1 MFKFVDSL
9 YKVTSISSQIE
20 TTGGAYFDTF
30 AYAVNENIQKNLAML
45 NQLVD
50 RDQWLD
56 FNNADNYV
64 NFTTTLYRWLAALTE
79 VNAFYYPPLNKIGM
93 LLTSWLLAEFKQ
105 GINLL

>member
-50 RDQWLD
+50 RDQ
-56 FNNADNYV
+56 
-64 NFTTTLYRWLAALTE
+64 
-79 VNAFYYPPLNKIGM
+79 
-93 LLTSWLLAEFKQ
+93 
-105 GINLL
+105 